1 MRTRAAARAAVER
14 QREAIEALDAAHWRG
29 VAAEAEAEAQRLQN
43 ADEARRAE
51 WRRRIEERAQEEARA
66 AVGAPV
72 QEAAPV
78 GAPVQ
83 EAAHVANAETQR
95 VLVLYRTDLGDH
107 NGVVPCVRD
116 HYAFLQFLIE
126 QGFSYTEPDRH
137 NHGIVY
143 ERVRPE

>member
-14 QREAIEALDAAHWRG
+14 QREAREALEAAHWRG
-29 VAAEAEAEAQRLQN
+29 VAAEAEAQRLQN

-51 WRRRIEERAQEEARA
+51 WRRRIEERAQEEALA

-83 EAAHVANAETQR
+83 EAAHVADAQTQR
-95 VLVLYRTDLGDH
+95 VLVLYRTDLGSH
-107 NGVVPCVRD
+107 NGMTPRVGD
-116 HYAFLQFLIE
+116 HYAFLKFLME